1 MSVAQATSALKRAG
15 FSVSTT
21 TRTVSSGSDGVVLS
35 ENPSGGTSEM
45 PGTDVQI
52 TVAHLYV
59 PPPPP
64 PPAASQPP
72 AQHSCTLTNSGT
84 CIRGGEFCR
93 QADYGT
99 TGYDA
104 DGRAWVCTGSTTHP
118 HWE

>member
-1 MSVAQATSALKRAG
+1 
-15 FSVSTT
+15 
-21 TRTVSSGSDGVVLS
+21 
-35 ENPSGGTSEM
+35 M
-45 PGTDVQI
+45 PGTDVHI

-64 PPAASQPP
+64 PQPAASQPP

-104 DGRAWVCTGSTTHP
+104 DGQAWVCTGNTTHP